1 MHVSSLDFAN
11 ESSVREIQEEQ
22 RIRVKHRS
30 TGHEYEFQIGP
41 DRKLLFGDVVIHPN
55 QNSDVDQNKHQSA
68 ARIAAQEIVKL
79 FLIKPLTKK

>member
-55 QNSDVDQNKHQSA
+55 QLDQNKHQSA